1 MNFGGLGLNSQRVHF
16 GGRQP
21 RRLRLCC
28 AAASEE
34 GIMTD
39 PAFTTHPTTQP
50 DIAVAP
56 TPPPTSVHAS
66 APPLTT
72 VQLPGGLSRAQ
83 LPRHV
88 AMIMDGNGRW
98 ARSRGLT
105 RSDGHRAGAK
115 AVRRVVVRCRE
126 LEIPYLTLYAF
137 SAQNWKRPP
146 NEVSQLMALLVEFCE
161 GERSLLTDKRIRFRV
176 IGDKARL
183 PDEARQAVS
192 FLEDYTA
199 DHDRMQLVLAL
210 SYGGREEL
218 VQAARRIAEE
228 VAAGRL
234 SPEDIDERVVAE
246 RLWTA
251 DIPDPDV
258 VVRSSGELRVSN
270 FLLWQIAYAELISD
284 SRGWPEFGADAFDD
298 AIIEYAHRSRRF
310 GGL

>member
-1 MNFGGLGLNSQRVHF
+1 MTEQAPTAHPSTDAHGSTGGDTATGAVPTTGAVTS
-16 GGRQP
+16 
-21 RRLRLCC
+21 
-28 AAASEE
+28 AAAGTS
-34 GIMTD
+34 
-39 PAFTTHPTTQP
+39 A
-50 DIAVAP
+50 AP
-56 TPPPTSVHAS
+56 RSNASVS
-66 APPLTT
+66 LPSGLT
-72 VQLPGGLSRAQ
+72 ADQ

-137 SAQNWKRPP
+137 SAQNWKRPA

-161 GERSLLTDKRIRFRV
+161 GERSLLTDKEIRFRV

-183 PDEARQAVS
+183 PEEARQAVS
-192 FLEDYTA
+192 FLEEYTA
-199 DHDRMQLVLAL
+199 DHARMQLVLAL

-218 VQAARRIAEE
+218 VHAARRIADE
-228 VAAGRL
+228 VASGALR
-234 SPEDIDERVVAE
+234 PEDITEDVVAA

-284 SRGWPEFGADAFDD
+284 RRGWPEFDAAAFDD
-298 AIIEYAHRSRRF
+298 AVTEFARRNRRF
-310 GGL
+310 GGV

>member
-1 MNFGGLGLNSQRVHF
+1 
-16 GGRQP
+16 
-21 RRLRLCC
+21 
-28 AAASEE
+28 
-34 GIMTD
+34 MTE
-39 PAFTTHPTTQP
+39 PAFTTLP
-50 DIAVAP
+50 A
-56 TPPPTSVHAS
+56 TPPPPIRDAS
-66 APPLTT
+66 SADTALPDPALSPVAVDEPPPLPRGLTRE
-72 VQLPGGLSRAQ
+72 QLPQ
-83 LPRHV
+83 HV

-98 ARSRGLT
+98 ARQRGLT

-218 VQAARRIAEE
+218 VHAAQRIAEE

-234 SPEDIDERVVAE
+234 KPEDVDERVVAE

-284 SRGWPEFGADAFDD
+284 SRGWPEFDADAFDD
-298 AIIEYAHRSRRF
+298 AIAEYAQRNRRF